1 MHTKNV
7 FINRAKGMNMKTYL
21 EKRIAEGLVRRIA
34 CQAWYGLPENDRR
47 KNHDNHNKII
57 DKRQS
62 VNLPSV
68 HYPGPGFDR

>member
-1 MHTKNV
+1 
-7 FINRAKGMNMKTYL
+7 MNMKIYL
-21 EKRIAEGLVRRIA
+21 ENRIAEGLVRRIA

-62 VNLPSV
+62 QHFQVI
-68 HYPGPGFDR
+68 HYTGPGFDR